1 MGFLFKNYLTIWL
14 DTKHFWIFEF
24 VLMTSNI
31 FVRACVFRHVGMYV
45 CIVCVSFILIQ
56 YSFRLQNFL
65 FVLGGCLFL
74 NKRNSKIDWYDCTS
88 FPSGCPDEPYRGSL
102 IYKCKCFLYFSVGY
116 WLNWVNKV
124 LYILWLFCIGHSLS
138 TVTCN
143 IFFPRTVFFTN
154 QVIKDTL

>member
-24 VLMTSNI
+24 VHMTSNI
-31 FVRACVFRHVGMYV
+31 CVRACVFKHVGMYV

-74 NKRNSKIDWYDCTS
+74 NKRTSNIDWYDCTN
-88 FPSGCPDEPYRGSL
+88 FTSGCPDEPYRGSL

-116 WLNWVNKV
+116 WLNWVNQM
-124 LYILWLFCIGHSLS
+124 LYILWLFCIGQFLY
-138 TVTCN
+138 CYM
-143 IFFPRTVFFTN
+143 
-154 QVIKDTL
+154 